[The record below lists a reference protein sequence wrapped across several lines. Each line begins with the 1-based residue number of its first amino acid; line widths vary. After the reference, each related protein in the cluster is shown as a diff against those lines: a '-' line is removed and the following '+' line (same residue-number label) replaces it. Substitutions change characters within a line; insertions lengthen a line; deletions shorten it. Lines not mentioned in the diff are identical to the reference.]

1 MPELPIPLFS
11 PAPSR
16 VDGRLKVTGQARYA
30 AEHRVAGCTYGVLA
44 TSTIARGRIR
54 SIDTKAA
61 ERAPG
66 VLAVLTHLN
75 APRVPAYASPTA
87 NHNDRV
93 EGQEIR
99 VFYDDQIHFSN
110 QPVALAVAETL
121 EQAQYAAALVRVQ
134 YETTAP
140 QTDLGAHLA
149 TGQTA
154 KDEPDYLRGQAGA
167 YAGAPVHIFEEYRTP
182 IQVHNPLETHATV
195 ALWQGERLT
204 VYNKT
209 QAPKLAQQDLMRM
222 FQLPENGV
230 QVHSPFVGG
239 AFGGASRIW
248 PPEVAAILG
257 ARKVGRPVQVM
268 LSREQEFNMVGYRP
282 RSVQQVGL
290 GAQRDGTLV
299 GITHLGHGSSSRYE
313 LFTERMLHPTKAA
326 YACPNLDAR
335 YRVIPLD
342 LSTPAWTRG
351 PGEASGSFALESA
364 MDELA
369 YALNMD
375 PLALR
380 LKNFAPADPEK
391 NLPWSS
397 NRLRECYAQGAERFG
412 WTQRP
417 ASPRSMRQGP
427 YLVGWG
433 MAMGIYKAE
442 RAPATAHARLRPDG
456 TLLVRSATADV
467 GPGTATA
474 MTQVA
479 AAALGIAPSQVYF
492 ELGDS
497 ALPPAPGQFGS
508 HTTASVGTAVH
519 AACAALQQQLRA
531 LAVQPGHSL
540 FGAAKAEELV
550 ADNGAL
556 HLARHP
562 EHRVPFAEVLRHQG
576 LPGLDV
582 TQEARPGPEA
592 KENSGKSFGAHFVE
606 VLVHARTGEVRVARV
621 VSAIDAGRIISPK
634 TARSQV
640 LGAVTW
646 GISMALMESAVLD
659 HRYGRFVNH
668 NLAEYYIATHAD
680 VPDID
685 VILLDEPDLV
695 LNPIGAK
702 GLGEIG
708 LIGFAAAVANA
719 VFHATG
725 RRIRELPI
733 TPDKLLGGGM
743 S

>member
-1 MPELPIPLFS
+1 MPSIPPLS
-11 PAPSR
+11 SAPSR

-44 TSTIARGRIR
+44 TSTIARGRIKR
-54 SIDTKAA
+54 FNTKAA

-66 VLAVLTHLN
+66 VLAVLTYLN
-75 APRVPAYASPTA
+75 APKVPAYASATA

-93 EGQEIR
+93 EGQEIK

-110 QPVALAVAETL
+110 QPVALVVAETL
-121 EQAQYAAALVRVQ
+121 EQAQHAAALVRVE
-134 YETTAP
+134 YAATTP
-140 QTDLGAHLA
+140 ETDLGAHLA
-149 TGQTA
+149 DGQTA
-154 KDEPDYLRGQAGA
+154 KGEPDYLRGQAGA
-167 YAGAPVHIFEEYRTP
+167 YAGAPVHTFQEYRTP
-182 IQVHNPLETHATV
+182 IQVHNPMETHATV

-222 FQLPENGV
+222 FQLPESQV

-257 ARKVGRPVQVM
+257 AKKVGRPVQVM
-268 LSREQEFNMVGYRP
+268 LGREQEFNMVGYRP

-313 LFTERMLHPTKAA
+313 LFSERMLHPTKTG

-335 YRVIPLD
+335 YRVVPLD

-351 PGEASGSFALESA
+351 PGEASGSFAIESA

-391 NLPWSS
+391 NIPWSS

-412 WTQRP
+412 WKQRP

-427 YLVGWG
+427 YWVGWG

-442 RAPATAHARLRPDG
+442 RAPATARAQLRADG
-456 TLLVRSATADV
+456 TLLVQSGTADV

-479 AAALGIAPSQVYF
+479 AAALGIAPGQVKF

-497 ALPPAPGQFGS
+497 SLPPAAGQFGS
-508 HTTASVGTAVH
+508 HTMASVGTAVH
-519 AACAALQQQLRA
+519 AACTALQQQLRA
-531 LAVQPGHSL
+531 LAVQTGRSQ
-540 FGAAKAEELV
+540 FGPAKAEDLV

-556 HLARHP
+556 YQARDP
-562 EHRVPFAEVLRHQG
+562 GRRVSFAEILRLHD
-576 LPGLDV
+576 LPALEV
-582 TQEARPGPEA
+582 TQEAKPGPEA

-606 VLVHARTGEVRVARV
+606 VLVHARTGEVRVTRV
-621 VSAIDAGRIISPK
+621 VSAIDAGRVISAK

-646 GISMALMESAVLD
+646 GISMALMEQAVLD

-668 NLAEYYIATHAD
+668 NLAEYHIATHAD

-685 VILLDEPDLV
+685 VILLDEPDPV

-708 LIGFAAAVANA
+708 LIGFTAAVANA

-725 RRIRELPI
+725 QRIRELPI
-733 TPDKLLGGGM
+733 TPDKLLGGGV

>member
-1 MPELPIPLFS
+1 MPELSFS
-11 PAPSR
+11 PPDPALSR

-30 AEHRVAGCTYGVLA
+30 AEHRVAGRTYGVLA
-44 TSTIARGRIR
+44 TSTIARGRIKSFDNR
-54 SIDTKAA
+54 AA
-61 ERAPG
+61 EQAPG
-66 VLAVLTHLN
+66 VLAVLTYLN
-75 APRVPAYASPTA
+75 APKVPAYASAEA
-87 NHNDRV
+87 NHNPRV
-93 EGQEIR
+93 EGQEVR

-110 QPVALAVAETL
+110 QPVALAIAATL
-121 EQAQYAAALVRVQ
+121 EQAQYAASLVRVE
-134 YETTAP
+134 YEAAAP

-149 TGQTA
+149 EGQTPQQ
-154 KDEPDYLRGQAGA
+154 EPDYLRGQPGA
-167 YAGAPVHIFEEYRTP
+167 YATAPVHIFQEYRTP

-222 FQLPENGV
+222 FGLSESQV

-257 ARKVGRPVQVM
+257 AKKVGRPVQVM
-268 LSREQEFNMVGYRP
+268 LGREQEFNMVGYRP
-282 RSVQQVGL
+282 RSIQQVGL
-290 GAQRDGTLV
+290 GARRDGTLT

-313 LFTERMLHPTKAA
+313 LFAERMLHPTRAA

-335 YRVIPLD
+335 YRVVPLD
-342 LSTPAWTRG
+342 LSTPCWTRG
-351 PGEASGSFALESA
+351 PGETSGAFALESA

-380 LKNFAPADPEK
+380 LKNFAAADPEK

-412 WTQRP
+412 WKQRP
-417 ASPRSMRQGP
+417 ASPRTMRQGQR
-427 YLVGWG
+427 LVGWG
-433 MAMGIYKAE
+433 MSMGIYHAQ
-442 RAPATAHARLRPDG
+442 RAPATARAQLRADG
-456 TLLVRSATADV
+456 TLLVQSATADV

-474 MTQVA
+474 MTLVA
-479 AAALGIAPSQVYF
+479 AAAMGLAPAQVRF

-508 HTTASVGTAVH
+508 HTTASVGSAVH
-519 AACAALQQQLRA
+519 EACAALQQQLRA
-531 LAVQPGHSL
+531 LAVQRGHSL
-540 FGAAKAEELV
+540 FGHAKAEELI
-550 ADNGAL
+550 AENGTL
-556 HLARHP
+556 RLARDP
-562 EHRVPFAEVLRHQG
+562 TRRVPYAEVLRQHG
-576 LPGLDV
+576 LPALEV
-582 TQEARPGPEA
+582 TQEAKSGPEA
-592 KENSGKSFGAHFVE
+592 QQYSSKSFCANFVE
-606 VLVHARTGEVRVARV
+606 VLVQPRTGEVRVTRV
-621 VSAIDAGRIISPK
+621 VSALDAGRVISPK

-640 LGAVTW
+640 LGSVVW
-646 GISMALMESAVLD
+646 GIGMALMEDAVLD

-668 NLAEYYIATHAD
+668 NLAEYHVAVNAD

-685 VILLDEPDLV
+685 VIFLDQPDPILD
-695 LNPIGAK
+695 PIGAK

-708 LIGFAAAVANA
+708 LVGFAAAVANA
-719 VFHATG
+719 VYHATG
-725 RRIRELPI
+725 KRIRELPI
-733 TPDKLLGGGM
+733 TPDKLI
-743 S
+743 